1 MYYVYIRVVILGV
14 LSRHSSVYC
23 VFTNALLSGFS
34 LLFISILPFYNKFCF
49 LATDRSKI
57 TYA

>member
-23 VFTNALLSGFS
+23 VFTNAILSGFS
-34 LLFISILPFYNKFCF
+34 LLFISILPFYN
-49 LATDRSKI
+49 
-57 TYA
+57 